1 MKIETTIKDL
11 IRNSGPISI
20 SRYMEICLWDDK
32 NGYYTSNEVFGG
44 KGDFITSPEVSQTF
58 GELIGLWAFS
68 FYQQFLSG
76 NRLCITE
83 LGSGRGTLLKD
94 AIRAIYTVT
103 NKQIDLDIT
112 ILEKSQRLVTL
123 QKENLRNNNV
133 RWISNIKNL
142 SSEPQILIANEFF
155 DALPINQYVKGNEG
169 WHEKRISIKNDKL
182 CFTLDKKIWVP
193 NDSIFSNFEIG
204 DTLEYS
210 EPGVTIFS
218 NICNHLFKYDGVLL
232 VIDYGNTSGVGDTL
246 QAVNNHEIRS
256 VLETPGQSDLS
267 SHVNFNLLK
276 EIANKKNLY
285 VSPLVD
291 QQRFLLKLGIEERLR
306 SLTKNLCSSKAEKVA
321 SEIKRLIDPGKMG
334 TLFKVIAI
342 TKNKKHLEGLNQ
354 YA

>member
-20 SRYMEICLWDDK
+20 SRYMEICLWDNK
-32 NGYYTSNEVFGG
+32 YGYYTSNEVFGG
-44 KGDFITSPEVSQTF
+44 KGDFITSPEISQTF

-68 FYQQFLSG
+68 FYQKFLSR

-123 QKENLRNNNV
+123 QRENLRNNNV
-133 RWISNIKNL
+133 RWISNIKKL
-142 SSEPQILIANEFF
+142 SSEPQIIIANEFF

-193 NDSIFSNFEIG
+193 NDSIFSNFEI
-204 DTLEYS
+204 
-210 EPGVTIFS
+210 
-218 NICNHLFKYDGVLL
+218 
-232 VIDYGNTSGVGDTL
+232 
-246 QAVNNHEIRS
+246 
-256 VLETPGQSDLS
+256 
-267 SHVNFNLLK
+267 
-276 EIANKKNLY
+276 
-285 VSPLVD
+285 
-291 QQRFLLKLGIEERLR
+291 
-306 SLTKNLCSSKAEKVA
+306 
-321 SEIKRLIDPGKMG
+321 
-334 TLFKVIAI
+334 
-342 TKNKKHLEGLNQ
+342 
-354 YA
+354 